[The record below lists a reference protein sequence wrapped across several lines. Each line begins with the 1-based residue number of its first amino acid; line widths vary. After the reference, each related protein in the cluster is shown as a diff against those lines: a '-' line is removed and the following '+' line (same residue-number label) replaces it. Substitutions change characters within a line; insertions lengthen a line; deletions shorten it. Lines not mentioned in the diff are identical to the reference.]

1 MIQLNRIHIT
11 SQTPSHVE
19 ITKML
24 STNQPKIELLTA
36 IAKISAEETGC

>member
-1 MIQLNRIHIT
+1 MIQLNRIQVT

-24 STNQPKIELLTA
+24 STNQPESRI
-36 IAKISAEETGC
+36 IDC